1 MSCVLGCSHGDDEL
15 LNFNSLHI
23 FFFVHFPPAFLN
35 FAPWVELVLAL
46 LEHLKPLIIGEM
58 AENYQAAVHVL
69 VSIYL
74 IFFPP
79 RSG

>member
-15 LNFNSLHI
+15 LNFNSLH
-23 FFFVHFPPAFLN
+23 FFFFFFTFLQLLVLN

-69 VSIYL
+69 GFIYL
-74 IFFPP
+74 FFF
-79 RSG
+79 SS